1 MSPAAS
7 APLLL
12 ICGDEFVVKGRA
24 KEVFQRWCA
33 ELGGLD
39 HEIIDGSVAH
49 SAEALKVLSRLREAL
64 QTLPFFGGAKAIWLQ
79 NCTFLGD
86 ERAASAQAVT
96 EDLAELAQQLKTF
109 PWTGVR
115 LLVSAGKVD
124 KRKSFFKAIEKL
136 GTVENFAGWSVDDR
150 DWADQAETWVR
161 QRLIESTKQISDEAA
176 AAIVAQVGPNSRLLA
191 SETDKLITYAG
202 AREKIDL
209 RDVESIVTR
218 NKHARA
224 FALGDALG
232 DRDLPRV
239 LRCLSEE
246 VWEMKSDS
254 QKSEIGLL
262 YGLITKVRVL
272 LFLKEMLRLGYIKVE
287 RDFNRFKAQLQ
298 RVPTEA
304 LPADKRF
311 SPLAM
316 NPYVLF
322 KGAGQAGRYSE
333 DELIRAMELLLRC
346 NQRLIFS
353 SLDEVTVLQ
362 QTLVEIVGSPTPGRA
377 DHLD

>member
-12 ICGDEFVVKGRA
+12 ICGDEFAVKGRA
-24 KEVFQRWCA
+24 KEVFQLWCA

-39 HEIIDGSVAH
+39 HEIIDGAVAH

-96 EDLAELAQQLKTF
+96 EDLAELTQQLKTF

-124 KRKSFFKAIEKL
+124 KRKSFFKAIEKH

-322 KGAGQAGRYSE
+322 KGTGQAGRYSE

>member
-12 ICGDEFVVKGRA
+12 ICGDEFAVKGRA

-39 HEIIDGSVAH
+39 HEIIDGAVAH

-96 EDLAELAQQLKTF
+96 EDLAELTQQLKTF

-322 KGAGQAGRYSE
+322 KGTGQAGRYSE